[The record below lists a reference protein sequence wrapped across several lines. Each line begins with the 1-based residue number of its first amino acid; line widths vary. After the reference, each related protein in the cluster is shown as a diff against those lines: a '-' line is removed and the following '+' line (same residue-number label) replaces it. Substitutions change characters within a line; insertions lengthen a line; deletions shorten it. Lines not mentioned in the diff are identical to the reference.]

1 MSISVDL
8 TGRRV
13 LVTGASSGLGAATCR
28 SIVAGGGSVA
38 MLARRKERL
47 DELAA
52 ELGDRAVG
60 VPADVTDSAALEA
73 ATAVAAERLGGLDG
87 VVAVAG
93 KSMVGAIETGTPQAW
108 RDLIELNLI
117 GSLSAVHYALRHFE
131 GTGRRDVIVVGSVAA
146 VTPMPGTGLYSAT
159 KSALL
164 AACESMRH
172 ELAPAGIGVGVIMPG
187 MFETE
192 GLTLEGLVID
202 GPFPAN
208 DFPLVTP
215 DTVPQPAHVVG
226 DTIAFMLGL
235 PQGNTINEIVLRPT
249 GQLNP

>member
-1 MSISVDL
+1 MSLSVDL

-28 SIVAGGGSVA
+28 SIVGSGGSVA
-38 MLARRKERL
+38 MLARRTDRL
-47 DELAA
+47 EALEA
-52 ELGDRAVG
+52 ELGERATS
-60 VPADVTDSAALEA
+60 VPADVTDEAALQA
-73 ATAVAAERLGGLDG
+73 AVTTAAERLGALDG

-93 KSMVGAIETGTPQAW
+93 KSMVGAIATGTPRAW
-108 RDLIELNLI
+108 RELIELNLL
-117 GSLSAVHYALRHFE
+117 GALSAVHYALQHFPDS
-131 GTGRRDVIVVGSVAA
+131 GRRDVIVVGSVGA
-146 VTPMPGTGLYSAT
+146 VTPMPGTGIYSAT

-202 GPFPAN
+202 GPFPTN
-208 DFPLVTP
+208 EFPMMTP
-215 DTVPQPAHVVG
+215 DAVPGPPGVVG

-235 PQGNTINEIVLRPT
+235 PQGNTINEVVLRPT